1 MEVEEENG
9 GRREWMRKEGMDE
22 EEGHGGR
29 KRECRRKK
37 SMMEEDD
44 NEERRRARVENKTLT
59 DTISGDQK
67 TSQQLKSS
75 GHLSYDLRAFH
86 DGRQFCT

>member
-1 MEVEEENG
+1 
-9 GRREWMRKEGMDE
+9 
-22 EEGHGGR
+22 
-29 KRECRRKK
+29 
-37 SMMEEDD
+37 MMEEDD
-44 NEERRRARVENKTLT
+44 NEERRRARVEDKTLT

-75 GHLSYDLRAFH
+75 VHLSYDLRAFH